1 MCSALSNYMSEDLAV
16 AAANMDNDPLNS
28 NLDCEVD

>member
-1 MCSALSNYMSEDLAV
+1 MCTALSNYMSEDLAV

>member
-1 MCSALSNYMSEDLAV
+1 MCSAWSNHMSEDLAV
-16 AAANMDNDPLNS
+16 AAAKMDNDSLNS